1 MLFLIPSHLKMIPS
15 KRFLYCKTFEQH
27 FFLIVPE
34 RQFLWGLL
42 NCNLS
47 RDLNCV
53 QYNNCIT
60 LYMLS
65 GTYIRP
71 WCFSATAEKFK
82 IIFFIITNSNLPVNG
97 VLKSIKYDLDNCN
110 YGNVQ
115 CALKIQF
122 FQYQSGSVFWIFGHA
137 YWSVN
142 NKTLATGDTF

>member
-1 MLFLIPSHLKMIPS
+1 MSIILYPPPLNITLKKKYTLIVNSFHICSCKKKKNNGFDFQTCFIQINLSISFPMLFLIPSHLKMIPS

-65 GTYIRP
+65 GTYIYVPDAFRLRQR
-71 WCFSATAEKFK
+71 
-82 IIFFIITNSNLPVNG
+82 NS
-97 VLKSIKYDLDNCN
+97 K
-110 YGNVQ
+110 
-115 CALKIQF
+115 
-122 FQYQSGSVFWIFGHA
+122 
-137 YWSVN
+137 
-142 NKTLATGDTF
+142 

>member
-1 MLFLIPSHLKMIPS
+1 MSFIFCCCLSMSIILYPPPLNITLKKKYTLIVNSFHICFCKKKKNQRVWFPNMFYTNKSFYIISYAISHSVTSEDDSVKEVSLLQD
-15 KRFLYCKTFEQH
+15 FWTT

-65 GTYIRP
+65 GTYIYVPDAFRLRQR
-71 WCFSATAEKFK
+71 
-82 IIFFIITNSNLPVNG
+82 NS
-97 VLKSIKYDLDNCN
+97 K
-110 YGNVQ
+110 
-115 CALKIQF
+115 
-122 FQYQSGSVFWIFGHA
+122 
-137 YWSVN
+137 
-142 NKTLATGDTF
+142 